1 MEGTNVVEYN
11 LIDVWVWELRRW
23 TYVSVLPLC
32 IYETRNKFLAIS
44 EMLSFSAKKVQ
55 DSYFYSILKVEIK
68 KKKSNNM

>member
-44 EMLSFSAKKVQ
+44 EMLSFSVKNVQ
-55 DSYFYSILKVEIK
+55 DSYFYSIFKVEIK
-68 KKKSNNM
+68 KKSNNM